1 MPAGAIVLIVFVSAA
16 DARDP
21 STTAM
26 ASAARIALGAGATV
40 TVREVQRTPTDDEAI
55 DLGHAQHADAVAEIL
70 WDDAQHLHAHVR
82 FHVEGAPRW
91 IDREL
96 GFVAADAP
104 AERGRTV
111 GFTIAS
117 MLPERPRADEP
128 SPPTPPTPPT
138 PATTWT
144 PPSPPA
150 SSVDHAQ
157 PIGPPRPSRGAVE
170 AAALGSVGVG
180 GYGGGLGAALGV
192 RWNLGEGFAL
202 RLGAGARGGE
212 VPPAQATSL
221 VVFGAVGV
229 AWSVPTHLVAPFGL
243 GVRAD
248 LLLSRFQLSHLDE
261 DDPVPDRQWRW
272 IAGADVLG
280 EWTWFFSQS
289 AGISAAFGIE
299 SAFGSTSVVLA
310 GNQVAVVPVVRG
322 VSELGLRAR
331 F

>member
-1 MPAGAIVLIVFVSAA
+1 MSGGAIVLIVFVSAS

-26 ASAARIALGAGATV
+26 ASAARVALGAGATV

-55 DLGHAQHADAVAEIL
+55 DAGRAQHADAVAEIV
-70 WDDAQHLHAHVR
+70 WDDAQHLHARVH
-82 FHVEGAPRW
+82 FHVEGSARW

-117 MLPERPRADEP
+117 MLPEHAATEE
-128 SPPTPPTPPT
+128 PTPPPAPS
-138 PATTWT
+138 ATTLALPAPST
-144 PPSPPA
+144 PSAEAPRSLE
-150 SSVDHAQ
+150 
-157 PIGPPRPSRGAVE
+157 PPRASRGAVE

-180 GYGGGLGAALGV
+180 GYGGGLGASLGV
-192 RWNLGEGFAL
+192 RWNLPASFAL
-202 RLGAGARGGE
+202 RLGVGARGGE

-221 VVFGAVGV
+221 VVFGAVGL
-229 AWSVPTHLVAPFGL
+229 AWSVPSRFVAPFAI
-243 GVRAD
+243 GVRTD
-248 LLLSRFQLSHLDE
+248 LLLSRLQLSHLDE
-261 DDPVPDRQWRW
+261 DDPSPVRQWRW
-272 IAGADVLG
+272 VGGADALA

-289 AGISAAFGIE
+289 AGIFAAFGAE
-299 SAFGSTSVVLA
+299 AAFGTTSVVVA
-310 GNQVAVVPVVRG
+310 GNQVAVVPLVRG
-322 VSELGLRAR
+322 VSELGVRAR